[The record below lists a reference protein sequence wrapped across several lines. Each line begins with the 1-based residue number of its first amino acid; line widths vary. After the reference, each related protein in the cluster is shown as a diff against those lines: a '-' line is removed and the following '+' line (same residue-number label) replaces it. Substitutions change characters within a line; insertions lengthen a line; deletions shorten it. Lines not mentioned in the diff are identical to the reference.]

1 MAKKIYVLLTLC
13 LLWMMCPTTVMA
25 QQKATVVRGIVRDS
39 ITHSPIPYAS
49 VFLEGSDRGVTTGE
63 DGRFKISVQGDFKD
77 VKVSAIGYHEKIFY
91 VVKGEK
97 NRLTID
103 MTPSDYTLNEV
114 IIKPK
119 KEKYRKKDNPAVAFV
134 EKLIERR
141 REGNPQSHDYY
152 NNVEY
157 EKMVFALN
165 EFSGAQKD
173 KWLFKKFQFIFDY
186 VDTSEVSGK
195 PILTVSIKEKIAE
208 NYYRRNPK
216 AEKRVVTGIKRAGI
230 DEIFNQESVQVL
242 CDDFFREIDIFG
254 NDVTLLTNRFISPLA
269 NIGPSY
275 YKYYLQDTL
284 LVDGVKCID
293 LAFVPFNTEHFGF
306 TGHIYVPEGDT
317 TYFVKKVK
325 MNVPKDINLN
335 YVENMYIEQDYERLD
350 DGTRV
355 KTKDDVIVEF
365 ALLPGTQGLYAR
377 RMTTYNNHSFTPAED
392 ERVYEIEGSEYV
404 EKDANFRPEV
414 FWKENRHVPVNAQ
427 ENGVRSLLDRLRTVP
442 AFRYT
447 EKAISILVGGY
458 IQTGKESKF
467 DFGPVNTTIS
477 ANDVEGAR
485 FRIGGLTTAQLSP
498 HWFSRGYV
506 AYGTK
511 DRKFKYSAEVEYSF
525 PKKEYHSREFPVNSI
540 KLSHTYDID
549 QLGQHYLYTNKD
561 NVFLSLK
568 RKSDNKATYLRK
580 TELRYLQERKSGFSF
595 QVAARNEIQEVAT
608 DRIAFVDGYG
618 TSYKDYM
625 QTNFEVMLRYAPHEK
640 FYQTRTNRY
649 LINHDA
655 PIITLSHTCAF
666 KGFLGTR
673 YNYNHTE
680 LGFQKR
686 FWLSAFGYFDA
697 IVKAGKVWDRVPFPL
712 LIIPNANLS
721 YTIQP
726 ESYSLMNALEFVNDQ
741 YLSWDFT
748 YNANGAL
755 FNHIPLIKHLKLREV
770 ITFKGLYGHLSDKNN
785 PRYNPDLFLFPQG
798 SAAMGRMPYM
808 EMGGGIDNIFTCLR
822 LDYVWRLT
830 YRDTPHVNKS
840 GLRVSLHFSF

>member
-1 MAKKIYVLLTLC
+1 MVKKIDVLLTLC
-13 LLWMMCPTTVMA
+13 LLWIVLPMTVVA
-25 QQKATVVRGIVRDS
+25 QQKATVVEGVVRDS
-39 ITHSPIPYAS
+39 ITHKPIPYAS
-49 VFLEGSDRGVTTGE
+49 VFLEGSDRGTTTRENGTFEVT
-63 DGRFKISVQGDFKD
+63 VQGDFRD
-77 VKVSAIGYHEKIFY
+77 VKISVIGYREKVFY
-91 VVKGEK
+91 VRKGRE
-97 NRLTID
+97 NRITID
-103 MTPSDYTLNEV
+103 LVPSDYLLNEIV
-114 IIKPK
+114 VRPK
-119 KEKYRKKDNPAVAFV
+119 KEKYSKRNNPAVDFV

-141 REGNPQSHDYY
+141 QEGNPKSRDYY
-152 NNVEY
+152 SNEEY
-157 EKMVFALN
+157 EKMTFALN
-165 EFSGAQKD
+165 EFSDAQRN

-208 NYYRRNPK
+208 NYYRRHPE
-216 AEKRVVTGIKRAGI
+216 AEKTIVTGIKRVGI
-230 DEIFNQESVQVL
+230 DEIFSQESVQVL

-254 NDVTLLTNRFISPLA
+254 NDITLLNNRFVSPLS
-269 NIGPSY
+269 NIGTSY

-284 LVDGVKCID
+284 LVDSVRCID
-293 LAFVPFNTEHFGF
+293 LAFVPFNSESFGF
-306 TGHIYVPEGDT
+306 TGHIYVPEGDS
-317 TYFVKKVK
+317 TYFIKKAK

-335 YVENMYIEQDYERLD
+335 YVKNMYIEQDYTQLE
-350 DGTRV
+350 DGTRI

-365 ALLPGTQGLYAR
+365 ELIPGTQGLYAR
-377 RMTTYNNHSFTPAED
+377 RMTTYNNHSFVPAED
-392 ERVYEIEGSEYV
+392 STVYEIEGKEQV
-404 EKDANFRPEV
+404 EEDALFQPEA
-414 FWKENRHVPVNAQ
+414 FWQENRHIPVSEQ
-427 ENGVRSLLDRLRTVP
+427 ENGVRNLLNHLRKVP
-442 AFRYT
+442 AFRHT
-447 EKAISILVGGY
+447 EKAISILIGGY

-467 DFGPVNTTIS
+467 DFGPINTTIS
-477 ANDVEGAR
+477 VNDVEGAR

-511 DRKFKYSAEVEYSF
+511 DKKFKYSAEVEYSF
-525 PKKEYHSREFPVNSI
+525 NKKKYHSREFPINSI

-561 NVFLSLK
+561 NIFLSLK
-568 RKSDNKATYLRK
+568 RKNDNKATYLRK
-580 TELRYLQERKSGFSF
+580 TELCYQQERKSGFSF

-608 DRIAFVDGYG
+608 NRITFVDRYG
-618 TSYKDYM
+618 HSYKDYM
-625 QTNFEVMLRYAPHEK
+625 QTNFEVMLRYAPNEK

-649 LINHDA
+649 LINQDA
-655 PIITLSHTCAF
+655 PIITLSHTFAF
-666 KGFLGTR
+666 KDFLGTR

-686 FWLSAFGYFDA
+686 FWFSAFGYFDA

-726 ESYSLMNALEFVNDQ
+726 ESYSLMNALEFINDQ

-755 FNHIPLIKHLKLREV
+755 FNRIPLIKYLKLREV

-798 SAAMGRMPYM
+798 SMAMGKVPYM
-808 EMGGGIDNIFTCLR
+808 EIGAGIDNIFTFLR

-830 YRDTPHVNKS
+830 YRDTPNINKS
-840 GLRVSLHFSF
+840 GLRISLHFSF